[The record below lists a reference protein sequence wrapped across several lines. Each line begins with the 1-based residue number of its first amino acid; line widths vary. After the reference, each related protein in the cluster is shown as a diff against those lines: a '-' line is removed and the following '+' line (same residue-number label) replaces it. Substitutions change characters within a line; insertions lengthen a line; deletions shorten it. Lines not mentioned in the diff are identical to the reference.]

1 MHPILALSA
10 LPLNKHPF
18 INKSS
23 ATNRND
29 DNPTSKPITTV
40 SNTTPDPATIA
51 THMAISTPLTQ
62 HQAHAL
68 KTLTFGGKT
77 MSSAPKLESDFIRIL
92 RTSKDNTEKA
102 GVAEILGRAKS
113 VNAIPHLLKLLDA
126 KEDVEVRTAAAGA
139 LASIGSST
147 HKNSFTAT
155 ELSDALMESY
165 QQRRTAMAEHSE
177 STVELSY
184 EDKLDET
191 ENREKMLTELKTLAN
206 GVSQLNVV
214 AGKKA
219 LHEEYLKTLE
229 LTQMSEETV
238 NEMTRLTELAQDQFH
253 QELSKRFQKPVKQ
266 LLKEIPKAELDEMK
280 KKVIIKMPD
289 GKSIN
294 LLEALQHILMMQEQ
308 HEQFNCQL
316 LLGLMDALS
325 LHNERENNTAI
336 KLAIDSNHAGIKARS
351 LEILSDRNMLNY
363 SSDIYPNLSS
373 RDEEVRAASVK
384 ALLASP
390 ESAAKQKT
398 LELMVPDTFFNIM
411 GGMSLDGMGQY
422 VNFLRDIAIKGDD
435 HVQALCNQA
444 LHSEYDVESRQ
455 IALMTLSMMLHEPIN
470 KGLMPQTIMQAASTI
485 KIMALSP
492 PARKPDEHDALSLM
506 ATLLWVETE
515 DPTAIPA
522 AIMMADSK
530 EHRLSGKDQE
540 RLLSSVLKVLHKDA
554 LSQNKDSEQ
563 TEQIHTVLD
572 ILKSNH
578 DSLLTSEAEAK
589 LEHSLKPN
597 LVTSRVNPNS
607 VDEFL
612 EENEDL
618 DIDAPLAKQ
627 LEPALDELRPALKRL
642 AESDKSNLAQMVACR
657 IMGLLKDTD
666 SIKYLVSRVRDP
678 LKGKL
683 DWDADVSY
691 KGNPSMTAANMR
703 LNALTALGDIG
714 DARALD
720 VMTDTLDDPV
730 LKAYVTKPLGKIAKD
745 ANAKANETKL
755 AKVRNKLVHLM
766 ESPNTTR
773 AMRAT
778 RINAANTLYKFN
790 GGIDALKDFAAKTPD
805 PNFKRHALSALL
817 SNNYATETD
826 HPDHDL
832 VKKLIYPGLGVERLH
847 AQGITGKGVELAIVD
862 GGYVDGS
869 NEEGFQNRV
878 KLPAEFD
885 KPEHYHPTMVMSTA
899 AANGKLKGVA
909 PDATVYSDMWP
920 DFEGK
925 DPMDVYKKIIEG
937 KLRGENNV
945 RVINNSWGFSD
956 QNGIIHKDIRTILK
970 EFKNVVDM
978 AEKAGIQIVFAA
990 GNEGEEPGFPK
1001 LGTLSLFGVDVDK
1014 LTAEDK
1020 KLRDYILDKVI
1031 LVGAVNTQGSDKRTD
1046 HMLAEFSSVGDSLN
1060 KKITPTVIA
1069 PGVDMMVYSWDKH
1082 QGNPKELVNGTSF
1095 ASPYVTG
1102 LIALMVQANPKLT
1115 PADIRDILKK
1125 SSVKLGGVPASQQGH
1140 GEVSPE
1146 NAIKMAQTYY
1156 KAPAR
1161 ARSDSTDRG
1170 NITTPPQ
1177 LPSQS
1182 RDKKAP
1188 KPKDF
1193 DGSHARLEVDT
1204 EDHTP
1209 QPVVALR
1216 PHAPD
1221 DKSPLMNEVKGIST
1235 RIMGRKRTTSNVEN
1249 NDPDA
1254 LSVLNQAKQL
1264 GVESG
1269 KKPKLEHTAVHFGS
1283 NRQVQQPKG
1292 DRISFEGK
1300 ALSFKLPSKPSKPS
1314 LSRVPSGLPRINPP
1328 NDPSLEIIR

>member
-10 LPLNKHPF
+10 LPLKKNPF
-18 INKSS
+18 V
-23 ATNRND
+23 TNSPVTNHSD
-29 DNPTSKPITTV
+29 QNQPYTGLASNQTEPHTPIAIPA
-40 SNTTPDPATIA
+40 NT
-51 THMAISTPLTQ
+51 TPLTQ

-68 KTLTFGGKT
+68 KTLTFGART
-77 MSSAPKLESDFIRIL
+77 MSSGPKLESDFIRIL
-92 RTSKDNTEKA
+92 RTSKDSTEKA
-102 GVAEILGRAKS
+102 GVAELLGRAKS
-113 VNAIPHLLKLLDA
+113 VNAIPHLLKLLDEQ
-126 KEDVEVRTAAAGA
+126 EDVEVRTAAAGA

-147 HKNSFTAT
+147 HKNSFTTT
-155 ELSDALMESY
+155 ELSHALLESY
-165 QQRRTAMAEHSE
+165 HQRKAAIAEHVENS
-177 STVELSY
+177 VELPY
-184 EDKLDET
+184 EDKLNET
-191 ENREKMLTELKTLAN
+191 ENREKMLNELKTLAK

-214 AGKKA
+214 TGKKA
-219 LHEEYLKTLE
+219 LQEEYVKTLA
-229 LTQMSEETV
+229 LTQMSEDAV
-238 NEMTRLTELAQDQFH
+238 SEMTRLTDLAQDQFH
-253 QELSKRFQKPVKQ
+253 KDLAKRFQKPVKQ
-266 LLKEIPKAELDEMK
+266 LLKEIPKAELDELK
-280 KKVIIKMPD
+280 KKVIIKTPD
-289 GKSIN
+289 GKSMN
-294 LLEALQHILMMQEQ
+294 LLEALQQIMMMQEN

-325 LHNERENNTAI
+325 IHNERETNTAI
-336 KLAIDSNHAGIKARS
+336 KLAVDSNHTGIKARS
-351 LEILSDRNMLNY
+351 LDILSDRNMLNY

-373 RDEEVRAASVK
+373 RDQEVREASVK

-398 LELMVPDTFFNIM
+398 LELMVPDTFFNLM
-411 GGMSLDGMGQY
+411 GGMSMDGMGQY
-422 VNFLRDIAIKGDD
+422 IKFLGDIATKGDD
-435 HVQALCNQA
+435 YVQALSNQA

-455 IALMTLSMMLHEPIN
+455 IALLTLSMMTQKPIN
-470 KGLMPQTIMQAASTI
+470 KGLMPETLMQAANTI

-492 PARKPDEHDALSLM
+492 PARKPDEQDALSLM
-506 ATLLWVETE
+506 ATQMWVEME
-515 DPTAIPA
+515 DPAAIPA
-522 AIMMADSK
+522 AILMADSK

-540 RLLSSVLKVLHKDA
+540 RLLSSVLKVLHEDA
-554 LSQNKDSEQ
+554 LSKSKDDEQ
-563 TEQIHTVLD
+563 TEHAHTVLD
-572 ILKSNH
+572 ILKSNQ
-578 DSLLTSEAEAK
+578 DPLLTSEAEATLK
-589 LEHSLKPN
+589 RSLKPDKA
-597 LVTSRVNPNS
+597 TSRVNPDS

-618 DIDAPLAKQ
+618 EINAPLAQK
-627 LEPALDELRPALKRL
+627 LEPVLEDLRPALKRL
-642 AESDKSNLAQMVACR
+642 AESDKSSMAQMVACR

-666 SIKYLVSRVRDP
+666 SIKYLVNRVRDP
-678 LKGKL
+678 LKGKI

-691 KGNPSMTAANMR
+691 KGNPSITAANMR

-730 LKAYVTKPLGKIAKD
+730 LRTYVTQPLGKIAKD
-745 ANAKANETKL
+745 ANTNANETKL

-766 ESPNTTR
+766 ETPNTTR
-773 AMRAT
+773 AMRAA

-790 GGIDALKDFAAKTPD
+790 GGVDALKEFAAKTPN

-817 SNNYATETD
+817 SNNYAVEED
-826 HPDHDL
+826 HPDHAL
-832 VKKLIYPGLGVERLH
+832 VKKMIYPGLGVERLH
-847 AQGITGKGVELAIVD
+847 EQGITGKGVELAIVD

-869 NEEGFQNRV
+869 NKEGFQGRV

-885 KPEHYHPTMVMSTA
+885 EPEHYHPTMVMSTA

-909 PDATVYSDMWP
+909 PEATVYSDKWP
-920 DFEGK
+920 DFDSK

-956 QNGIIHKDIRTILK
+956 QNGIVHKDIRTILK

-1060 KKITPTVIA
+1060 KKLTPTVVA
-1069 PGVDMMVYSWDKH
+1069 PGVDMMVYGWDKH
-1082 QGNPKELVNGTSF
+1082 LGNPKELVNGTSF

-1125 SSVKLGGVPASQQGH
+1125 SSVKLGGVPHSQQGN

-1146 NAIKMAQTYY
+1146 NAIKMAQSYY
-1156 KAPAR
+1156 KAPLR
-1161 ARSDSTDRG
+1161 ARSDSGGSDA
-1170 NITTPPQ
+1170 ITSPPP
-1177 LPSQS
+1177 LPSARS
-1182 RDKKAP
+1182 KPAS
-1188 KPKDF
+1188 KPKAI
-1193 DGSHARLEVDT
+1193 DGHTESGMEIEEPSRRPIAARLTAD
-1204 EDHTP
+1204 P
-1209 QPVVALR
+1209 GSGM
-1216 PHAPD
+1216 
-1221 DKSPLMNEVKGIST
+1221 SPMGLIAAHSK
-1235 RIMGRKRTTSNVEN
+1235 GRKRSMSDVEN
-1249 NDPDA
+1249 HNPDV
-1254 LSVLNQAKQL
+1254 LSVPPSVPEVDL
-1264 GVESG
+1264 GAP
-1269 KKPKLEHTAVHFGS
+1269 KKHKAGSSPSVSFGS
-1283 NRQVQQPKG
+1283 SHPLPTMAQQPKG
-1292 DRISFEGK
+1292 NLFSFSGK
-1300 ALSFKLPSKPSKPS
+1300 DFGFKLPSKPSKPS

-1328 NDPSLEIIR
+1328 SDPSFAIIR